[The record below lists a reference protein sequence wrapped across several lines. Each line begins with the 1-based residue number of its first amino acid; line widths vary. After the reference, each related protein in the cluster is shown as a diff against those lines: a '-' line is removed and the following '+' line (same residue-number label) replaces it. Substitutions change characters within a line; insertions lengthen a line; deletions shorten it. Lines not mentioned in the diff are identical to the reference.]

1 MAFTVNQKVIAKK
14 YRKESVGVHSK
25 FIKTLGVSLF
35 FLVGFVMNATAAR
48 MSDIEFSALPGD
60 KTEIRMMF
68 DGRPPAPTGYTIE
81 QPARIALDLDN
92 VTSGLASK
100 YHSLGT
106 GNARS
111 VTVIEAGDRTRVIV
125 ALGELVAYST
135 RIEGR
140 SLYVLVGKQDSGSF
154 DAEDS
159 NGLVN
164 DLEQPMESGYASG
177 GTSRVE
183 DVDFRRGERGE
194 GRVIVQLSDPSVDVD
209 ISYDGGKIRVEFK
222 ETLIPEQLQRRLDV
236 TDFAT
241 PVLSIDSL
249 PEAQNTLLLVEPTG
263 DYDYLAYQTDDM
275 FTLEVKPVT
284 GAKLESTRDQAF
296 RYRGEKLSLN
306 FQDVEMRA
314 VLQLIADFTDFNLV
328 ASDTVAGRITLRLK
342 NVPWDQALDIIMKT
356 KGLDKREIGNVLMV
370 GPAAELQAREKQEL
384 ESRQQISELA
394 PLRTEFIEI
403 RYASASEIF
412 ALFQGAAN
420 RSQEDGSS
428 ARSKGVISNR
438 GSVIVDE
445 RTNSII
451 LTETADKIAEFRA
464 VLDKLDVP
472 VRQVLI
478 EARIVSASSNVSE
491 SIGVRWGGIGTG
503 SYDNGEYS
511 TFAGGSLETVNEIRM
526 PSEDGSLAF
535 TSPDHLVV
543 DLGAQGQGASSF
555 AIGVVSGS
563 YLLDLEI
570 SALESLGEAEV
581 IGRPKVITADKQE
594 ASISSGQE
602 IPYESATGGEGL
614 GGASGTTTSFKEVEL
629 KLTVKPQITP
639 DDRII
644 MKLDVKQD
652 TVGAVTA
659 GGLSIDTNNIVT
671 QVLVNNGET
680 IVLGGVYN
688 TNTTRSITKTPLL
701 GDIPYVGRLF
711 KRNVDQVQKSEL
723 LIFITPRIIE
733 DSLRSR

>member
-14 YRKESVGVHSK
+14 YRKESVEAHSK
-25 FIKTLGVSLF
+25 FIKTLGISLF

-164 DLEQPMESGYASG
+164 DLEQPMDSGYASG

-249 PEAQNTLLLVEPTG
+249 PEAQNTVLLVEPTG

-284 GAKLESTRDQAF
+284 GAELESTRDQAF

>member
-1 MAFTVNQKVIAKK
+1 M
-14 YRKESVGVHSK
+14 
-25 FIKTLGVSLF
+25 
-35 FLVGFVMNATAAR
+35 
-48 MSDIEFSALPGD
+48 
-60 KTEIRMMF
+60 
-68 DGRPPAPTGYTIE
+68 
-81 QPARIALDLDN
+81 
-92 VTSGLASK
+92 
-100 YHSLGT
+100 
-106 GNARS
+106 
-111 VTVIEAGDRTRVIV
+111 
-125 ALGELVAYST
+125 
-135 RIEGR
+135 
-140 SLYVLVGKQDSGSF
+140 
-154 DAEDS
+154 
-159 NGLVN
+159 
-164 DLEQPMESGYASG
+164 
-177 GTSRVE
+177 
-183 DVDFRRGERGE
+183 
-194 GRVIVQLSDPSVDVD
+194 
-209 ISYDGGKIRVEFK
+209 IS
-222 ETLIPEQLQRRLDV
+222 
-236 TDFAT
+236 
-241 PVLSIDSL
+241 S
-249 PEAQNTLLLVEPTG
+249 
-263 DYDYLAYQTDDM
+263 
-275 FTLEVKPVT
+275 
-284 GAKLESTRDQAF
+284 
-296 RYRGEKLSLN
+296 
-306 FQDVEMRA
+306 
-314 VLQLIADFTDFNLV
+314 
-328 ASDTVAGRITLRLK
+328 
-342 NVPWDQALDIIMKT
+342 
-356 KGLDKREIGNVLMV
+356 
-370 GPAAELQAREKQEL
+370 
-384 ESRQQISELA
+384 
-394 PLRTEFIEI
+394 
-403 RYASASEIF
+403 
-412 ALFQGAAN
+412 
-420 RSQEDGSS
+420 
-428 ARSKGVISNR
+428 R

-688 TNTTRSITKTPLL
+688 TNMTRSITKTPLL